1 VDDEN
6 RWHDV
11 WWVAGRGPSNIGCGP
26 ALPGAIAG
34 QQPCRLTLDLGALT
48 LTLQCLVVPSR
59 HQRCPK
65 VGSGQLSRSFKTRI
79 TRSAAA

>member
-1 VDDEN
+1 
-6 RWHDV
+6 
-11 WWVAGRGPSNIGCGP
+11 
-26 ALPGAIAG
+26 
-34 QQPCRLTLDLGALT
+34 
-48 LTLQCLVVPSR
+48 LVVPSR